1 MFLAIKDGAVLL
13 SNIKGNKMEITE
25 KKEWL
30 TPKELQKDYLISTST
45 QAKYRMDRKIP
56 FSKIGRYIRYS
67 RDEINKW
74 FEANVVQ
81 VLDEV
86 A

>member
-1 MFLAIKDGAVLL
+1 M
-13 SNIKGNKMEITE
+13 TE
-25 KKEWL
+25 KKQWL
-30 TPKELQKDYLISTST
+30 DADELHDEYGFSKST

-56 FSKIGRYIRYS
+56 FSKIGRYIRYD
-67 RDEINKW
+67 RKEIDKW
-74 FEANVVQ
+74 LKANAVQ